1 MYNLVVIPVEY
12 FESSEIWNQWKI
24 ENKVKRKSFF
34 CRKNSVSNPMS
45 TVSWLQFLGGLG
57 LGLSLS
63 YIMSQFQQKVSEKE
77 EENDNIDDSDE
88 WEDETD
94 SDGGKYI
101 NY

>member
-1 MYNLVVIPVEY
+1 
-12 FESSEIWNQWKI
+12 
-24 ENKVKRKSFF
+24 
-34 CRKNSVSNPMS
+34 MS

-94 SDGGKYI
+94 SDGGTLIIKAENTEVSKKSQILIPLTYGI
-101 NY
+101 VPLFNYVTS

>member
-1 MYNLVVIPVEY
+1 
-12 FESSEIWNQWKI
+12 
-24 ENKVKRKSFF
+24 
-34 CRKNSVSNPMS
+34 MS

-77 EENDNIDDSDE
+77 EENDKIDDSDE

-94 SDGGKYI
+94 SGGGTLIIKAENTEVLPLTYRI
-101 NY
+101 VPQFNLVCH

>member
-1 MYNLVVIPVEY
+1 
-12 FESSEIWNQWKI
+12 
-24 ENKVKRKSFF
+24 
-34 CRKNSVSNPMS
+34 MS

-77 EENDNIDDSDE
+77 EESDKIDDSDE

-94 SDGGKYI
+94 SDGGTLIIKAENTEVSEKSRILIPLTYGI
-101 NY
+101 VPLFNYAKRTKIRWSYR